1 MLCRAAVP
9 LGCCTEQHSIA
20 SCGAMLCHASG
31 AQGPPV
37 PILGVLDG
45 SRGIREMRAALCT
58 GDKAWGL
65 IAASIESCVQ
75 ALLPMAHVGPPAARG
90 PSCEGSL
97 PQFPHWQQESLH
109 CFSAA
114 KGVGRDAGAALR
126 TEGAQWDEGGSGP
139 CPPAS
144 CRLRA
149 VPSRAAPSR
158 AVGGRCGRACGRSPF
173 CGAAPRCRPRPAEPG
188 RAPPLSAAPSR
199 AGLSHAGAA
208 AMYGEFPLEPGR
220 AGAVRAPPG
229 LPGTWG
235 SPSPPPPSGV
245 GLCGPKA
252 RSGLGGSRP

>member
-1 MLCRAAVP
+1 MLCRTAVP

-65 IAASIESCVQ
+65 IAASTESCVQ

-114 KGVGRDAGAALR
+114 KGVGRDAGVALR

-149 VPSRAAPSR
+149 EPSSTEPCRGRALRPCLREESLLRCRPPVPPPASRARPGTAAFSRAEPSRAE
-158 AVGGRCGRACGRSPF
+158 
-173 CGAAPRCRPRPAEPG
+173 PR
-188 RAPPLSAAPSR
+188 
-199 AGLSHAGAA
+199 
-208 AMYGEFPLEPGR
+208 
-220 AGAVRAPPG
+220 
-229 LPGTWG
+229 WG
-235 SPSPPPPSGV
+235 SGHV
-245 GLCGPKA
+245 
-252 RSGLGGSRP
+252 R